1 MKSITSKLSVII
13 LSLFVSAFTY
23 GQVSEITVAQS
34 NSQAFTACIAQ
45 MSQYSPPTSMYGG
58 QDVQKMQYNM
68 DGIST
73 IRSCANQYQ
82 MTDTESSCGT
92 QISAWNGGPQA
103 ANDNQG
109 PLIQYL
115 FASLNKFRSCSNQYQ
130 ASCGA
135 QISAWNGPSN
145 DETGQNDWVFTEMKK
160 LRSCANQS

>member
-1 MKSITSKLSVII
+1 MKSITSKLSIII

-23 GQVSEITVAQS
+23 GQVSEITIAQS
-34 NSQAFTACIAQ
+34 DSQAFTACIAQ

-82 MTDTESSCGT
+82 ASYGT

-145 DETGQNDWVFTEMKK
+145 DETSQNDWVFTEMKK

>member
-103 ANDNQG
+103 ANDNQADISLFKALKVFPKSSMAWAY
-109 PLIQYL
+109 PLV
-115 FASLNKFRSCSNQYQ
+115 
-130 ASCGA
+130 
-135 QISAWNGPSN
+135 SAPSPSPP
-145 DETGQNDWVFTEMKK
+145 
-160 LRSCANQS
+160 LS

>member
-1 MKSITSKLSVII
+1 MKSITSKLSIII

-23 GQVSEITVAQS
+23 GQSD
-34 NSQAFTACIAQ
+34 SQAFTACIAQ

-82 MTDTESSCGT
+82 ASCGT

-145 DETGQNDWVFTEMKK
+145 DETSQNDWVFTEMKK

>member
-1 MKSITSKLSVII
+1 MKSITSKLSIII

-23 GQVSEITVAQS
+23 GQVSPITVAQS
-34 NSQAFTACIAQ
+34 DSQAFTACIAQ

-73 IRSCANQYQ
+73 IRSCANQYRA
-82 MTDTESSCGT
+82 SCGT

-145 DETGQNDWVFTEMKK
+145 DETSQNDWVFTEMKK

>member
-1 MKSITSKLSVII
+1 MKSITSKLSIII

-23 GQVSEITVAQS
+23 GQSD
-34 NSQAFTACIAQ
+34 SQAFTACIAQ

-82 MTDTESSCGT
+82 MTDIESSCGT

-109 PLIQYL
+109 PLIQHL

-145 DETGQNDWVFTEMKK
+145 DETAQNDWVFTEMKK

>member
-1 MKSITSKLSVII
+1 MKSITSKLSIII

-23 GQVSEITVAQS
+23 GQSD
-34 NSQAFTACIAQ
+34 SQAFTACIAQ

-58 QDVQKMQYNM
+58 QDVKKMQYNM

-82 MTDTESSCGT
+82 ASCGT
-92 QISAWNGGPQA
+92 
-103 ANDNQG
+103 
-109 PLIQYL
+109 
-115 FASLNKFRSCSNQYQ
+115 
-130 ASCGA
+130 

-145 DETGQNDWVFTEMKK
+145 DETSQNDWVFTEMKK

>member
-92 QISAWNGGPQA
+92 QISAWNG
-103 ANDNQG
+103 
-109 PLIQYL
+109 
-115 FASLNKFRSCSNQYQ
+115 
-130 ASCGA
+130 
-135 QISAWNGPSN
+135 PSN
-145 DETGQNDWVFTEMKK
+145 DETAQNDWVFTEMKK